1 MQQIPFRIRPID
13 LGGKDPIHLEPISLP
28 NDLSGKV
35 TISSKYA
42 AVSLEEIAET
52 VRTKDI
58 SEILSKNGADEIILE
73 TNTILKLARTKELP
87 TADDQ
92 KKYWMVPLCI
102 GFFLCIGGLFFF
114 RDDTSLRLLFLVIT
128 SAVLGGLVG
137 FVWQKFYESRLKN
150 FMREWAKAML
160 ED

>member
-35 TISSKYA
+35 TISSKY
-42 AVSLEEIAET
+42 LPFHWKKLQ
-52 VRTKDI
+52 RQFGQR
-58 SEILSKNGADEIILE
+58 ILAKFFSKNGADEIILE

-92 KKYWMVPLCI
+92 KNI
-102 GFFLCIGGLFFF
+102 GWFPFVLGSFSVSEDFFF
-114 RDDTSLRLLFLVIT
+114 S
-128 SAVLGGLVG
+128 
-137 FVWQKFYESRLKN
+137 SR
-150 FMREWAKAML
+150 
-160 ED
+160 